1 MYQAYIEHQLTAHSL
16 NDERTMY
23 VLVLYFST
31 FKKYLTPCLVKN
43 GEYDIELYS
52 NIHHICSIDNMHV
65 KVIILL
71 RHYFPMRRKQNN
83 DTTLYG

>member
-1 MYQAYIEHQLTAHSL
+1 MYFYFTL
-16 NDERTMY
+16 
-23 VLVLYFST
+23 LVLS
-31 FKKYLTPCLVKN
+31 KN
-43 GEYDIELYS
+43 TWPHVWLEYDIELYS

-65 KVIILL
+65 KVIIPL